1 MMLIILLL
9 PAAVGPLTR
18 GPGAKDWRGSGPRP
32 AGLHVSC
39 SRARRGPARGP
50 DFQCPASAHGG
61 TPGARLGSGRQD
73 DAQLPASR
81 PMRDR
86 PSLARIVTVY
96 TWPATAA
103 WIGGPVGSVR
113 RAKAEHTYVYVGR
126 PGVVDSVLRFGPDSD
141 FIIGGHS

>member
-1 MMLIILLL
+1 
-9 PAAVGPLTR
+9 
-18 GPGAKDWRGSGPRP
+18 
-32 AGLHVSC
+32 
-39 SRARRGPARGP
+39 
-50 DFQCPASAHGG
+50 
-61 TPGARLGSGRQD
+61 
-73 DAQLPASR
+73 
-81 PMRDR
+81 MRDR

-141 FIIGGHS
+141 FIIGGHSAITGYFPKLDLPWPTVDSSKLFLSSKQINLTGLEFSWHSLHIQKVRADFLYWTYHSWQH